1 MMNFYVDV
9 VHNDPRND
17 VRGVWPEKL
26 LRQAID
32 QVKEMEQLLRDLKWA
47 QSTAEKLEAMK
58 KLNDY
63 HFYVPGIL
71 MEDLEE
77 QLRYMTDPQN
87 K

>member
-1 MMNFYVDV
+1 MNFYVDV
-9 VHNDPRND
+9 VNSDPRND

-32 QVKEMEQLLRDLKWA
+32 QVKEMEQLLRNLKWA

>member
-1 MMNFYVDV
+1 MHFYVNI
-9 VHNDPRND
+9 VHADPHND
-17 VRGVWPEKL
+17 VRGVWSEDMLREAIQQTKDLEKL
-26 LRQAID
+26 LQT
-32 QVKEMEQLLRDLKWA
+32 LKGA
-47 QSTAEKLEAMK
+47 KSTAEKLETIKA
-58 KLNDY
+58 LNEY

>member
-1 MMNFYVDV
+1 MMNFYIDV
-9 VHNDPRND
+9 VHSNPRND

-32 QVKEMEQLLRDLKWA
+32 QVKEMEQLLRNLKWA

-77 QLRYMTDPQN
+77 QLAYMTDPQN